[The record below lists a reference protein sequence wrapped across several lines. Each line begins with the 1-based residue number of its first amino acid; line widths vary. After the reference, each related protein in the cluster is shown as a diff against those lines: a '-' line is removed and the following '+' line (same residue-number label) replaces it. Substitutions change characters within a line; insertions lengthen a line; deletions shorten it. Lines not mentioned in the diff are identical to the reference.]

1 MNAKIKKFLNLEAE
15 KLEILKALRASD
27 LEDLTIDELYELFV
41 VQGVSNLYPNYDE
54 FQEFLSYETFQLISF
69 KALEAFFVTKEPSEV
84 EKASSLLVSL
94 DRKRSYR
101 IGFSTIKKFW
111 DIYFFSV
118 GDLTTVPYFGSYLAD
133 DFINLVN
140 ILDFIWEREGNF
152 DFIKPKGWIAIGG
165 HPTEYIDITYS
176 YDGNGGLK
184 GQCLDMANFDV
195 VCWDYNAL
203 YNKLKD
209 IMANKVFDSDYKCAQ
224 ATVEDMRQYLIRKDE
239 TNIS

>member
-69 KALEAFFVTKEPSEV
+69 KALEAFFVRKESSEI
-84 EKASSLLVSL
+84 EKARSLLASL
-94 DRKRSYR
+94 DCKRGYR
-101 IGFSTIKKFW
+101 IGFSTVKKFCA
-111 DIYFFSV
+111 DYFFNV
-118 GDLTTVPYFGSYLAD
+118 GDLKTVPYYFGSYLTD

-152 DFIKPKGWIAIGG
+152 DFIKPEGWIFYGRNAI
-165 HPTEYIDITYS
+165 EFMDITYS

-209 IMANKVFDSDYKCAQ
+209 IMANKVFSSCSECL
-224 ATVEDMRQYLIRKDE
+224 TVNKNKYL
-239 TNIS
+239 TF

>member
-69 KALEAFFVTKEPSEV
+69 KALEAFFVTKESSEV
-84 EKASSLLVSL
+84 EKASSLLISL

-101 IGFSTIKKFW
+101 VGFSTIKKFCV
-111 DIYFFSV
+111 DYFFSV
-118 GDLTTVPYFGSYLAD
+118 GDLKTVPDFGSYLTD

-152 DFIKPKGWIAIGG
+152 DFIKSKGWVAIGG

-176 YDGNGGLK
+176 YDGNGGLR
-184 GQCLDMANFDV
+184 GQCLDMANCNV
-195 VCWDYNAL
+195 VCWDYNTI
-203 YNKLKD
+203 YNNLKT
-209 IMANKVFDSDYKCAQ
+209 IMTNDVFDSEYKCVR
-224 ATVEDMRQYLIRKDE
+224 ATVEDIKQYLIRKDE
-239 TNIS
+239 SNIS